1 MSALNTVC
9 RVLAATVGRAM
20 RLLLTG
26 LIIGYRRLLSP
37 LLGPRCRFY
46 PSCSTYGLEAI
57 TVHGA
62 AKGTLLTVS
71 RVCRCNPWNAGGVDH
86 VPPRGAWKPEPYVS
100 LDSSGALAV
109 PASPESADL
118 PGGAA
123 VSAPAGTAGSLRPV
137 LCTDDLSTDDRSA
150 A

>member
-1 MSALNTVC
+1 MRSVDAVRRL
-9 RVLAATVGRAM
+9 LGATVGRAM

-62 AKGTLLTVS
+62 AKGTMLTVS

-100 LDSSGALAV
+100 L
-109 PASPESADL
+109 ESHDVL
-118 PGGAA
+118 GGASETA
-123 VSAPAGTAGSLRPV
+123 PSAPVSASTVLTATGDSPRPV
-137 LCTDDLSTDDRSA
+137 LFTDDLSTDDRSA

>member
-1 MSALNTVC
+1 MNAVNAVRRL
-9 RVLAATVGRAM
+9 LGATVGRAI

-26 LIIGYRRLLSP
+26 LIVGYRRVLSP

-100 LDSSGALAV
+100 LESSGSLVA
-109 PASPESADL
+109 PRSPESADL

-123 VSAPAGTAGSLRPV
+123 VSASTGTADSPRHV
-137 LCTDDLSTDDRSA
+137 HCTDDLSTDDRSA